1 MRFFLC
7 SHAFILPFFL
17 RCFDEILDLL
27 FMVCLWGSV
36 MELIVIGGVGF
47 FDEAV
52 GVVYS
57 IKFIYLFSRGAIM
70 WRLKL

>member
-1 MRFFLC
+1 
-7 SHAFILPFFL
+7 
-17 RCFDEILDLL
+17 
-27 FMVCLWGSV
+27 MVCLWGSV